1 MSPNVIS
8 FKENNHNCFF
18 RNKALAAPSIDK
30 TEKQL
35 LLRGI
40 SLEMK
45 FVSKS
50 CQILEN
56 CQLQNYVQKR
66 DEFLPKISSTVEK
79 I

>member
-35 LLRGI
+35 LLKGI
-40 SLEMK
+40 SSKLK

-50 CQILEN
+50 RQILEN
-56 CQLQNYVQKR
+56 C
-66 DEFLPKISSTVEK
+66 
-79 I
+79 